1 MHWLILTFIDTEA
14 DAGKGSARQRS
25 RARKEQLTLKT
36 RAQTLGLQREGPAL
50 LPSLS
55 SVDLE
60 HPSGCLPVCPRCHVP
75 SRVSSP
81 LLPGVA
87 HRGSN
92 GCSSWKTNVF
102 ATEAS

>member
-1 MHWLILTFIDTEA
+1 MHQLIFAFIDAEA
-14 DAGKGSARQRS
+14 DAGKGSARRRS

-36 RAQTLGLQREGPAL
+36 RAQTLGLQREGPVL

-60 HPSGCLPVCPRCHVP
+60 HPSGCLYVCPRCHVP
-75 SRVSSP
+75 SRVTSP

-92 GCSSWKTNVF
+92 GRFFWKTNFF